1 MMTNRALRTGVG
13 SQWPHSDAQKKTTT
27 TIAYG
32 LTLLDLINTALK
44 SVGVHCAEEKL
55 RRAMILGWRNIP
67 IALKIPPAGVLSRVE
82 KRRSDGSLP
91 VAIGGAFAAP
101 PQ

>member
-1 MMTNRALRTGVG
+1 MTNRALRTGVG

-67 IALKIPPAGVLSRVE
+67 ITLIDLRKGEQTAQAGENAWL
-82 KRRSDGSLP
+82 
-91 VAIGGAFAAP
+91 
-101 PQ
+101 Q